1 MFGWVEDYSDEFVAR
16 DWLLMNVDER
26 FKKEGIDI
34 PYPTSVEIAA
44 EATKYANPRHKHTS
58 IRMARLQMVKEDK
71 QLAKERNAAKEEIEF
86 ITERLKSPDLNKK
99 DKIMLEDDLRELNSV
114 LSMFEAG
121 GDD

>member
-1 MFGWVEDYSDEFVAR
+1 MV
-16 DWLLMNVDER
+16 LL
-26 FKKEGIDI
+26 KPIQ
-34 PYPTSVEIAA
+34 
-44 EATKYANPRHKHTS
+44 
-58 IRMARLQMVKEDK
+58 RMARLQMVKEDK